1 VAARR
6 ASPPT
11 PPTTDAGKRLGA
23 RSEPEASVVS
33 IPPERR
39 AAIRGA
45 LLAWYQRAHRD
56 LPWRRTSDPYRV
68 WISEIM
74 LQQTR
79 VETVIPYYERFLAR
93 FPDVS
98 SLADAPEQDVL
109 REWAGLGYYARAR
122 NMKRAAELV
131 VRDHGGVLPRERDAL
146 AALPGIGRYTLGA
159 VRSIAFG
166 EPEPLVDGNVERV
179 FARLCATPAPS
190 ARACWELAAALVP
203 GERPDQWNQALMEL
217 GATVC
222 TPRKP
227 SCGSCPLADECA
239 ARRTADPEAFPAP
252 RKRAA
257 VREVRELAGALE
269 RGGRKP
275 AILMLQRPSRGLL
288 GGLWEL
294 PSVES
299 TQPAELVAAVR
310 ERTGLRVRAG
320 LPLGT
325 VLHGFTHRSLTL
337 ALVRLELE
345 PRQAGRLEVPDA
357 RWCGADDLEELP
369 LSRLTRKALALARS

>member
-1 VAARR
+1 MARR
-6 ASPPT
+6 KVSLRT
-11 PPTTDAGKRLGA
+11 
-23 RSEPEASVVS
+23 PEATDSGLELA
-33 IPPERR
+33 PERR
-39 AAIRGA
+39 AAVRGA
-45 LLAWYQRAHRD
+45 LLAWYRRAHRD

-79 VETVIPYYERFLAR
+79 VETVIPYYERFLER
-93 FPDVS
+93 FPDLP
-98 SLADAPEQDVL
+98 SLASAPEQDVL

-131 VRDHGGVLPRERDAL
+131 VRDHGGELPREREAL

-179 FARLCATPAPS
+179 FARLCAQATPS
-190 ARACWELAAALVP
+190 ARASWELAAALVP
-203 GERPDQWNQALMEL
+203 GERPDLWNQALMEL

-227 SCGSCPLADECA
+227 ACDTCPLGLECA

-252 RKRAA
+252 RKRTA
-257 VREVRELAGALE
+257 VREVQALGGALE
-269 RGGRKP
+269 RGGSRP
-275 AILMLQRPSRGLL
+275 AILLLRRPSRGLL

-294 PSVES
+294 PSIEGG
-299 TQPAELVAAVR
+299 QPADLLAEVR
-310 ERTGLRVRAG
+310 ERTGLGVRVG
-320 LPLGT
+320 LPLGS
-325 VLHGFTHRSLTL
+325 LEHGFTHRSLTL
-337 ALVRLELE
+337 QLVRLELE
-345 PRQAGRLEVPDA
+345 PGQSSRLRAEDA
-357 RWCGADDLEELP
+357 RWCTAADLESLP
-369 LSRLTRKALALARS
+369 LSRLTRKALALARPAQGGGRQA